1 MWGGLKE
8 MFKTKQSKYD
18 QKGNTNFQK
27 YLNKQY

>member
-18 QKGNTNFQK
+18 QKCDINFQK
-27 YLNKQY
+27 CLNKQY